1 MPESGHVSRITHH
14 ASSQGDNFM
23 TIRLIFN
30 ADDYGH
36 NPEISRGIREAHRRG
51 VVTSTT
57 CMMNSAT
64 VADDLALALQETP
77 DLGLGVHLVLTWGR
91 PLSPAAVVASLVTA
105 EGAFHKLGPYIDRI
119 DEINLA
125 EAKQEWRAQI
135 EKFIA
140 ATGRLPTH
148 LDSHHHSSYYSEGL
162 FRAMLELAQEYGCAI
177 RPATSQGN
185 DDMAGFPPQTAAT
198 MREATPRLLAE
209 FAPRAPRAFYA
220 SFYDEGT
227 TQEELRRIVHSLPG
241 SGVYEIMCHPGYA
254 SPELIAGSVY
264 ARQRETELAVLTDPA
279 VRAMLDEQEIEL
291 VTFAAV

>member
-1 MPESGHVSRITHH
+1 
-14 ASSQGDNFM
+14 M
-23 TIRLIFN
+23 TTRLIFN

-36 NPEISRGIREAHRRG
+36 NPDVSRGIREAHRRG

-64 VADDLALALQETP
+64 VEDDLALALQETP

-91 PLSPAAVVASLVTA
+91 PLSPAVAVPSLVTA
-105 EGAFHKLGPYIDRI
+105 DGAFHKLGPYLDRL
-119 DEINLA
+119 DEINPA

-135 EKFIA
+135 EKFVT
-140 ATGRLPTH
+140 ATGRTPTH
-148 LDSHHHSSYYSEGL
+148 LDSHHHSSYYTEGL

-177 RPATSQGN
+177 RPATSQAN
-185 DDMAGFPPQTAAT
+185 DDMDGLPPQTADT
-198 MREATPRLLAE
+198 MRQATPRLLAE
-209 FAPRAPRAFYA
+209 FTPRAPRAFYA
-220 SFYDEGT
+220 SFYDSGT
-227 TQEELRRIVHSLPG
+227 TLAEIARIINSLPG

-254 SPELIAGSVY
+254 NAELLANSGY

-279 VRAMLDEQEIEL
+279 VRALLDEQGIEL